1 MILIVTLFWLAV
13 VCSCQN
19 SRQFSCMKTT
29 HYFFT
34 NSHEPWFRGMTA
46 HWGWCIGILVSQIGQ
61 LLVWFQHRLSWF
73 SLLLLVVTLCRLHCF
88 CHTHSEAS
96 SVLWIGNLFPQ
107 SYKYRSYSIILVSIC
122 SHIVRKNNPSLIP
135 ILNLLIQIKEFMWN
149 GLWSWNLCM
158 PYDYNKTLGVSHNHL
173 CRPICFKHS

>member
-1 MILIVTLFWLAV
+1 
-13 VCSCQN
+13 
-19 SRQFSCMKTT
+19 MKTT

-73 SLLLLVVTLCRLHCF
+73 SSLLLVVTLYRLHCF

-122 SHIVRKNNPSLIP
+122 SHIVRKKQSLP
-135 ILNLLIQIKEFMWN
+135 HTHFKSLDTDQ
-149 GLWSWNLCM
+149 
-158 PYDYNKTLGVSHNHL
+158 GVYVEWPMVLKPLYAIRLQQNT
-173 CRPICFKHS
+173 RG

>member
-46 HWGWCIGILVSQIGQ
+46 HWGWCIGILVSQIEQ

-73 SLLLLVVTLCRLHCF
+73 SSPLLVVTLYRLHCI
-88 CHTHSEAS
+88 CHTHSETCC
-96 SVLWIGNLFPQ
+96 VLWICSQFSQ
-107 SYKYRSYSIILVSIC
+107 SYKCSSLSIMLVSLC
-122 SHIVRKNNPSLIP
+122 SHLVLEKQSLHHTRFK
-135 ILNLLIQIKEFMWN
+135 LLIQIKEFIWN